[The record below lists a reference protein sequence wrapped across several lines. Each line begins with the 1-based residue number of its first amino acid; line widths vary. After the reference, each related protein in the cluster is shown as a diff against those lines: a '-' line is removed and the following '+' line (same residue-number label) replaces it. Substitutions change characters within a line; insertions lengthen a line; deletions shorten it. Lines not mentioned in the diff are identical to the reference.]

1 MNRFVCLLALLLGT
15 ALAEP
20 AVAQTQ
26 APDIAASGT
35 DRVALEV
42 SRGQLIR
49 LPRPVTAIFVA
60 DPAVAEVTVR
70 SPTLVYVFAKKTG
83 ETTLYAIDGQERVV
97 ADIKLRVNHDISRL
111 KEAVRQIHPGIE
123 VEAISVNGGILI
135 SGDVATPGIADDI
148 QIISQ
153 RFLAKDEALINR
165 LNILQPNQLNLR
177 VRIAEVNRQMV
188 KRFGINLDAL
198 TTGSFAFG
206 IASGLSTTTTNSFPG
221 APIAV
226 RGNDVNNLVGTG
238 RIGGV
243 NVNAVVDALETEGL
257 ATILAEPNLTAIS
270 GETAS
275 FLAGGEFPIPVP
287 QDAATIAITFKKFGV
302 SLNFVPTI
310 LSGGRINLRVAPEV
324 SQLSTNGAVTLAGFS
339 IPSLT
344 TRRAETSV
352 ELASGQSLSI
362 AGLIQNTDRADLN
375 KFPGLGDIPILGAL
389 FRSTAF
395 NRNETELVIIVTP
408 YLVNPVAPN
417 SRLATP
423 LDGLTPPNDVDRVVR
438 SKTYR
443 EQIGPGTSRAAAP
456 NATGLIGPAGFVL
469 E

>member
-1 MNRFVCLLALLLGT
+1 MNRCALALALLLGIAT
-15 ALAEP
+15 IPPVA
-20 AVAQTQ
+20 AQT
-26 APDIAASGT
+26 APDIAASGN

-60 DPAVAEVTVR
+60 DPAVAEVSVR
-70 SPTLVYVFAKKTG
+70 SPTLVYIFAKKAG
-83 ETTLYAIDGQERVV
+83 ETTLYAIDNQERVV
-97 ADIKLRVNHDISRL
+97 ADIRLRVNHDISRL
-111 KEAVRQIHPGIE
+111 KESIRQLHPALEIE
-123 VEAISVNGGILI
+123 ALSVNGGILI
-135 SGDVATPGIADDI
+135 EGSVPTPSAADDI
-148 QIISQ
+148 QVLSS
-153 RFLAKDEALINR
+153 RFLAKEETLINR
-165 LNILQPNQLNLR
+165 LRVTQPNQINLR
-177 VRIAEVNRQMV
+177 VRIAEVNRQLV

-198 TTGSFAFG
+198 VATSSFGFG
-206 IASGLSTTTTNSFPG
+206 IASGAATTTGIFPG
-221 APIAV
+221 SSVAT
-226 RGNDVNNLVGTG
+226 RTNGVNNL
-238 RIGGV
+238 IGGISSG
-243 NVNAVVDALETEGL
+243 NLDLNAVVDALETEGL
-257 ATILAEPNLTAIS
+257 ATVLAEPNLTAVS

-275 FLAGGEFPIPVP
+275 FLAGGEFPVPVP
-287 QDAATIAITFKKFGV
+287 QDANTISITFKKFGV
-302 SLNFVPTI
+302 SLNFVPTV
-310 LSGGRINLRVAPEV
+310 LSSGRINLRVAPEV

-362 AGLIQNTDRADLN
+362 AGLIQNTDRADLS

-395 NRNETELVIIVTP
+395 SRNETELIILVTP
-408 YLVNPVAPN
+408 YLVRPVSPG

-423 LDGLTPPNDVDRVVR
+423 LDGLTPPNDVDRTV
-438 SKTYR
+438 KGKNYR
-443 EQIGPGTSRAAAP
+443 EQIGPGLTRAAAP